1 MLGSSNGLLH
11 VDVGMITYVVLGNA
25 GMDEWHWKSIKGII
39 IRKIALVGR
48 EQKIVS
54 SERPKRTCVKQ

>member
-1 MLGSSNGLLH
+1 
-11 VDVGMITYVVLGNA
+11 MITYVVLGNA